1 MGKRSGRM
9 IMFKDKLKQLRI
21 ERNLTQADVAN
32 AIGVSP
38 ATVGNY
44 EQGTREPG
52 NSVIWQNIADYFG
65 VSVNYLMDKNV
76 VSRESISDYDKVV
89 QENIILRQENEMLKK
104 KLQSIMEIINM

>member
-1 MGKRSGRM
+1 M